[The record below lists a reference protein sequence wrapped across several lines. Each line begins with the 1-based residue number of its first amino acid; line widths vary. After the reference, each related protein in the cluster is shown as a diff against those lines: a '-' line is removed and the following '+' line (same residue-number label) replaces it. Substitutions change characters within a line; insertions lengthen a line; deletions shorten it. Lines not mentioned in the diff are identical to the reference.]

1 MKSRLII
8 YIMAA
13 CSLSGCH
20 IYKAYERPDILVDN
34 LYREPDTGQA
44 DTVCFGN
51 LSWREVFTDS
61 KLQQLIERGL
71 ANNTDLQIAHL
82 RIKEAEAA
90 LLSSRLSYL
99 PGLNLA
105 PQGTV
110 SGFSHSATTRTYQLP
125 VTASWE
131 IDLFGSL
138 LNAKRK
144 AKTALEQSEA
154 CRQAVQTSL
163 IASIANSYY
172 TLLMLDEQLEIS
184 EVTAG
189 SWQESVRVMSEMKE
203 AAMTNEAA
211 VSQAEAGYRS
221 VEAGILDLKRQIRET
236 ENALCVMLGT
246 TPGKIERNKLEDITV
261 PERLSS
267 GVPLQLLSNRPDV
280 KQAETALAIAYY
292 GTNAARSAFY
302 PKITLNGSA
311 GWTNSVGETILNP
324 GKFLVSAIGSLV
336 QPLFNKGKNIAN
348 LKIAK
353 AQQEEALLSF
363 KQSLLNAGSE
373 VSDALYLF
381 QSAGEKEEQRTI
393 QVKALENSVRSTHEL
408 FRLGTST
415 YLEVLTAQQGLFDA
429 QISQVGDRFEQ
440 LQAVINLYHALG
452 GGRDEKQ
459 PAGHRLQG

>member
-1 MKSRLII
+1 
-8 YIMAA
+8 
-13 CSLSGCH
+13 
-20 IYKAYERPDILVDN
+20 
-34 LYREPDTGQA
+34 
-44 DTVCFGN
+44 
-51 LSWREVFTDS
+51 
-61 KLQQLIERGL
+61 
-71 ANNTDLQIAHL
+71 
-82 RIKEAEAA
+82 
-90 LLSSRLSYL
+90 
-99 PGLNLA
+99 
-105 PQGTV
+105 
-110 SGFSHSATTRTYQLP
+110 
-125 VTASWE
+125 
-131 IDLFGSL
+131 LFGSL